1 MESSGGVMRY
11 TSDSLVCGVRVRR
24 DLDLREVFGYINETA
39 LFKNQWQLKTAS
51 QQDYLRLVEEKFRPI
66 KQQLEE
72 EVMASGWFEPKVV
85 YGYFAAQAD
94 GNDVIVYEP
103 QSSCNSA
110 RTREGTR
117 AHIDR
122 AGQGA

>member
-51 QQDYLRLVEEKFRPI
+51 QQDYARLVEEKYRPI
-66 KQQLEE
+66 KKELESE
-72 EVMASGWFEPKVV
+72 IIANEWFEPKVV
-85 YGYFAAQAD
+85 WGYFPAQGD
-94 GNDVIVYEP
+94 GNDVVVYDTP
-103 QSSCNSA
+103 SA
-110 RTREGTR
+110 ASTGGDAR
-117 AHIDR
+117 ASKELLR
-122 AGQGA
+122 FT